1 VKDEFV
7 DLNLDTL
14 KREILEYLEGN
25 GFVVFHGRPG
35 GLEGLPMIVW
45 DSERYPDY
53 QIFLDTA
60 RKAGSKLIVFAS
72 RDFDE
77 SEIEEALEQLEDSDL
92 ESAAQRDL
100 ERRVRALRSY
110 HGITCSLE
118 LAFDHEARL
127 YVYELR
133 PDWYEEF
140 LSLADEISSHL
151 PAGEEDDESL
161 GGFYSQN

>member
-1 VKDEFV
+1 V

-25 GFVVFHGRPG
+25 GFVVFHSRPG
-35 GLEGLPMIVW
+35 GLEGLPMVVW

-53 QIFLDTA
+53 QMFLDAA
-60 RKAGSKLIVFAS
+60 RKSGAKLIVFAS
-72 RDFDE
+72 RDFAE
-77 SEIEEALEQLEDSDL
+77 AEIEEALEQLEEGEL
-92 ESAAQRDL
+92 EAAERRDL
-100 ERRVRALRSY
+100 ERRARALRSY
-110 HGITCSLE
+110 DGITCSLE
-118 LAFDHEARL
+118 MAFDHEARM

-140 LSLADEISSHL
+140 LTLCDEISGHL
-151 PAGEEDDESL
+151 PAGEEEDDESL